1 MLVEQNGSWEVHLPF
16 DPIGA
21 HQDGAVITGAV
32 VLTDTKPDDA
42 TKLLIQALG
51 QNVRYTL
58 DGTVPTATKG
68 FQLKA
73 GDPPVIIPLHSSTVV
88 KVIEESAT
96 ADLQYQ
102 WGK

>member
-1 MLVEQNGSWEVHLPF
+1 MKDPASIQSVEFHFTPV
-16 DPIGA
+16 GA
-21 HQDGAVITGAV
+21 HSDGVSISSVQT
-32 VLTDTKPDDA
+32 LTCPADA
-42 TKLLIQALG
+42 SKLLIQALG

-58 DGTVPTATKG
+58 DGTVPTASKG

-73 GDPPVIIPLHSSTVV
+73 GDPPVIIPVTSSTTV

-102 WGK
+102 FGK